1 VAMTGEVTL
10 RGKVLPIGGLP
21 EKAVA
26 AVRAGSTHLIIP
38 RDNEKDFREL
48 SEVIRNKLTVH
59 LVDTMEEVLELALVD
74 VAKKKGSPKGTARKA
89 KAAGTRKPAARA
101 RKG

>member
-1 VAMTGEVTL
+1 MTGEVTL

-26 AVRAGSTHLIIP
+26 AVRAGSRHLIIP

-48 SEVIRNKLTVH
+48 SDVVKSKLTVH
-59 LVDTMEEVLELALVD
+59 LVDTMDEVLALALVD
-74 VAKKKGSPKGTARKA
+74 GGKKKRAAAGVRRK
-89 KAAGTRKPAARA
+89 KAAGKKKTVSRPRKS
-101 RKG
+101 